1 MPIKSTFTVNI
12 EFVSVYDKIISGIQ
26 IFKQRDVFL
35 NNKLLIDRVFT
46 QPGPITDVY
55 LKRKNTVCNPNLS
68 VKKTN
73 ERNIASHVDS
83 NSIKLAYPND

>member
-46 QPGPITDVY
+46 QPGPTG
-55 LKRKNTVCNPNLS
+55 LRLGKAKNLQH
-68 VKKTN
+68 
-73 ERNIASHVDS
+73 RDRGM
-83 NSIKLAYPND
+83 